1 MPAGQLCVLSSHMK
15 EWHRYQP
22 TMETETSHKK
32 HHINTQGVLQRHYAK
47 TKIQRD
53 AQSLGSLSVQD
64 LNPVL
69 TVRKYTFVIR
79 ERW

>member
-1 MPAGQLCVLSSHMK
+1 MAPLPAYNGN
-15 EWHRYQP
+15 RNI
-22 TMETETSHKK
+22 
-32 HHINTQGVLQRHYAK
+32 INTQGVLQRHYAK

>member
-22 TMETETSHKK
+22 TIETEIF
-32 HHINTQGVLQRHYAK
+32 INTQGVLQRHYAK